1 MFKFIGNMEAKSVG
15 DISVIT
21 VDVLLGPAWPR
32 PSLALWFA
40 RGRLSSWGGEA
51 EKRRVGI
58 LPKWAPTMDYILRCA
73 PVKIT
78 FKCKV

>member
-15 DISVIT
+15 DISVIA

-58 LPKWAPTMDYILRCA
+58 PARMGTNHGLHPQMCSRKNNI
-73 PVKIT
+73 
-78 FKCKV
+78 

>member
-15 DISVIT
+15 DISVIA
-21 VDVLLGPAWPR
+21 VDVLLGPAWPS

-51 EKRRVGI
+51 EKRRVGNPAQMGTNHGLHPQMCSRKNNI
-58 LPKWAPTMDYILRCA
+58 
-73 PVKIT
+73 
-78 FKCKV
+78 